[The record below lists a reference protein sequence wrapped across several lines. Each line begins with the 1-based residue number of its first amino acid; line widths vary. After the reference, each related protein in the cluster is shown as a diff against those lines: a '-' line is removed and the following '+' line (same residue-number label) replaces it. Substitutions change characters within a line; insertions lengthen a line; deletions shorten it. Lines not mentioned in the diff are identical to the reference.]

1 MVWSDEERERTG
13 PKGDSGVRAGLLN
26 EASDTGVAA
35 GGIGIGGIGAVSLT
49 ARGTQNGLIL
59 RANGSASKES
69 LWEALRGFIQSRRSF
84 VEGNEVIIEWAGDT
98 SPSEDTVSFVR
109 ANVLRDFDIDLM
121 DGGRVSGGVDES
133 DTQVRSQSGVGL
145 SEQVTTSGQGLS
157 GPSLFGGL
165 EAALGGDSGKPSSR
179 GSDDRSRTE
188 LSSGARLGATPK
200 VGWGAAIANWDDAD
214 ARIVYGTLRSGQK
227 VETEHSIVVFGD
239 VNSGAEIV
247 AGGDVIVLGNLR
259 GVAHA
264 GAYDETGGGR
274 VIFALHLEPT
284 QLRIGA
290 VISRGMGGGSTPEI
304 ARVDGQ
310 SIIVEPYQAKG
321 APSGRKAA

>member
-1 MVWSDEERERTG
+1 MVWSDEEQEKEG
-13 PKGDSGVRAGLLN
+13 PKGASRAGV
-26 EASDTGVAA
+26 AGRVSTGAPN
-35 GGIGIGGIGAVSLT
+35 IIGAVNLT

-59 RANGSASKES
+59 RASGSASQEAI
-69 LWEALRGFIQSRRSF
+69 WDALRGFIQSRRSF
-84 VEGNEVIIEWAGDT
+84 VEGNQVIIEWAGDT

-109 ANVLRDFDIDLM
+109 ANVLREFDIDLM
-121 DGGRVSGGVDES
+121 DGGRVSGGSDEVDV
-133 DTQVRSQSGVGL
+133 QVGSRAGISL
-145 SEQVTTSGQGLS
+145 TEEHHSGQHHSGQHHP

-165 EAALGGDSGKPSSR
+165 EAALGGDSRKSSSSR
-179 GSDDRSRTE
+179 GSDEKSRSE

-214 ARIVYGTLRSGQK
+214 ARVVYGTLRSGQK
-227 VETEHSIVVFGD
+227 VETEHSLVIFGD

-310 SIIVEPYQAKG
+310 SIVVEPYQAKG